1 MRLCGL
7 CARLFIPHA
16 QRPRPRQPAPDY
28 FDGVYRAN
36 ADPWNFASSPYEAAK
51 YQATLDALPRAK
63 YTNAFEAGCS
73 IGVLTAQLAPRC
85 ERLLAIDIS
94 DAALVQARARCAALP
109 QVRFERRMLP
119 GEFPDADGPFDLI
132 LLSEVGYYL
141 AMPDLLRL
149 REQCLTRLAT
159 GGHLLLVHW
168 TPPVHDY
175 PLTGDEVH
183 STFAAAMGAP
193 WRHLSGRREEKYRL
207 DLFERV

>member
-1 MRLCGL
+1 MPNDR
-7 CARLFIPHA
+7 
-16 QRPRPRQPAPDY
+16 APDSLTPEY

-51 YQATLDALPRAK
+51 YCATLEALPRER

-85 ERLLAIDIS
+85 ERLLCIDLS
-94 DAALVQARARCAALP
+94 EAALAQARERCAALP

-119 GEFPDADGPFDLI
+119 GEFPMADGPFDLI
-132 LLSEVGYYL
+132 VVSEVGYYL

-149 REQCLTRLAT
+149 REQCATRLAT

-168 TPPVHDY
+168 TPVVHDY

-183 STFAAAMGAP
+183 ATFAEATGTA

-207 DLFERV
+207 DLYERV